1 MHRCTGRLTLMKTR
15 QLEVHVMAGSSGIP
29 VFNGALHHRKYFSST
44 IAFTILEC
52 SAHAG
57 VFLPVLA
64 RIVQATVD
72 HSAAEFYLRFRS
84 PLHLRRPLAGACLL

>member
-1 MHRCTGRLTLMKTR
+1 MYRCTGRLTLIKNPATR
-15 QLEVHVMAGSSGIP
+15 SACDGCSGTA
-29 VFNGALHHRKYFSST
+29 VFNGAHHYRKYFFPT
-44 IAFTILEC
+44 IAFTILAC

-72 HSAAEFYLRFRS
+72 HSAAGFYLRFRS
-84 PLHLRRPLAGACLL
+84 PLHLRRPLAGVGLL